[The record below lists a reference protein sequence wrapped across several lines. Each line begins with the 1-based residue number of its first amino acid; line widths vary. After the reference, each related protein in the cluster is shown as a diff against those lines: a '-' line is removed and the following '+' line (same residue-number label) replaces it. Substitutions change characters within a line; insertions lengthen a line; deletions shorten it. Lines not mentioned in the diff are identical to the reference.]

1 MFFWQLMYLHCL
13 DICSRRCSFSGQCI
27 YNLLF
32 FELADAF
39 QLLCHVNCIYILPF
53 LGLEDTSNGNFVSTS
68 HIFDNVRMLL
78 IEIVHPQL
86 ALPMT
91 CRYSPAK
98 LCIRNSRKSI
108 VADIPI
114 KIVFSTCSFYSL
126 QILPTKVLLFNS
138 SNTR

>member
-53 LGLEDTSNGNFVSTS
+53 LGLEDTSNRNFVSTS
-68 HIFDNVRMLL
+68 HVSYDMRMLPSKIMHPQFPKIHCRRYSHKNYIHNACPPKFCSLIHRAHDNVL
-78 IEIVHPQL
+78 
-86 ALPMT
+86 
-91 CRYSPAK
+91 
-98 LCIRNSRKSI
+98 
-108 VADIPI
+108 
-114 KIVFSTCSFYSL
+114 
-126 QILPTKVLLFNS
+126 
-138 SNTR
+138 